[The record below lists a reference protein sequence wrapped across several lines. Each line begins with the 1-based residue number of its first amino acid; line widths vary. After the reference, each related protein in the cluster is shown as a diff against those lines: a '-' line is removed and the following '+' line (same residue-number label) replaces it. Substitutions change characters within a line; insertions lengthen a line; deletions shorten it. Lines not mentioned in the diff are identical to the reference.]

1 MPNCPVCKESRYKK
15 KTKAGKLVAKKI
27 VRYFPLTPRLQ
38 RMFNTKHIAKWMTW
52 HATGQSKE
60 KGKMNHP
67 CDGRAWK
74 YFDMMKPE
82 FSGDARNVRLGLAA
96 DGFNPFGMMS
106 QTYSMWPVILTTYN
120 TPPWMCMK
128 ETSLMLT
135 MLIPGPKS
143 PAKDIDV
150 YLQPLIKELQELW
163 KGVWTKD
170 AATGTHFQ
178 MKAALL
184 WTINDFPARSSLS
197 GWSGQG
203 YYACPT
209 CNVDTP
215 LMAVKNK
222 IANVE
227 PTPKPRKFSELEIQ
241 LQISKVL
248 KRRPGKHPD
257 IAKKNPK
264 PNREI
269 ELNWSKRFIFWDLE
283 YWPFLKLKHNLDVM
297 HIEKNALEAL
307 LNTLL
312 QNNKTKDTVKAR
324 QDLET
329 LKVQKE
335 LWLVKKPN
343 EKLEKPHPK
352 YSFTTE
358 GRKRFCKFIKGVR
371 LPDGFGSNFK
381 QKVTADD
388 NNITGMKSHDCHI
401 MMHRLLP
408 YGVQQ
413 YLPKSIAAPIIE
425 FCLFFKQLC
434 ARTLM
439 QQDMSEAKKQSIS
452 ILIELEQIFP
462 PAFFDIMIH
471 VAIHLPDEAIL
482 GGPIRYRWMFPFER
496 YMKKLKNYVRNKAK
510 PEGSIVK
517 GYVAEEALTFCS
529 CYLKDDVETRFN
541 RLGRND
547 DGLLEDEP
555 DKFQVFRSVCKPTG
569 RMKETRL
576 TTDVMQ
582 AVVWFVLNNSPE
594 VEADILAY
602 RDYVSSF
609 FYFEKSSFSITYPN
623 IMPFCRES
631 PDNVETSFPAWF
643 NYKVVEHVYHR
654 DVAESDQDVIH
665 GSSSSHVTLSVGLT
679 CLEHTNLSINSE
691 STEVDAPPVND
702 DNANAN
708 EGNAEDDDVAHVLDD
723 DDDVVVSDDDEV
735 NPSTNVEEMACVFPR
750 SHGGDAGGS
759 PPRRPNRPVP
769 AQCESSNQRIE
780 TRNAS
785 LKRAFRQNGQ
795 RSLTIDFDYGD
806 LGTFHPTGDYS
817 SMLNSLMGETVKYL
831 PLACEWEEIPEA
843 YKAHIF
849 PTLESYFDL
858 ASWYNNQ
865 DKVVMG
871 NNVYTVGDRVK
882 LGLQLKLRI
891 LWRKNK
897 QRIKADHFTR
907 YGSAEEAR
915 NHLPPKKVWG
925 DRTEDEWNKLVDW
938 WSHPDR
944 VARSLQNAANRAKN
958 MILTHQGKKSFAQG
972 RNEYKVQKGHYD
984 DLIETW
990 RKTHSRPETGEFKT
1004 QKNLK
1009 RYLDMKSM
1017 QDQVRAGVIPYKTDQ
1032 DILDEVVPSTNRQN
1046 MSGKGRKLPG
1056 GGSTSR
1062 RRGPQ
1067 AFPDVISREEMD
1079 RILRQRDQEAELLRK
1094 QTAEAQQRAYLAAL
1108 KADAAYQNSETMY
1121 GAIGEYFS
1129 NYAPNPTRPF
1139 MPPAFA
1145 RPTMPQ
1151 LSPEWAHLLN
1161 PPFPYNQPLQP
1172 SYAGPSQY
1180 TGPPG
1185 YTAPLQPLQP
1195 PYVGQFPFTPVN
1207 NNTFNNCY
1215 NPVMNSNLA
1224 STSNS
1229 RPELPRFIIN
1239 PHNNDTRSV
1248 DELARDRE
1256 LAGEDNDVGDNEEA
1270 DSQQSSGDYSEDEEG
1285 DNEEVQDESEESD

>member
-1 MPNCPVCKESRYKK
+1 
-15 KTKAGKLVAKKI
+15 
-27 VRYFPLTPRLQ
+27 
-38 RMFNTKHIAKWMTW
+38 
-52 HATGQSKE
+52 
-60 KGKMNHP
+60 
-67 CDGRAWK
+67 
-74 YFDMMKPE
+74 
-82 FSGDARNVRLGLAA
+82 
-96 DGFNPFGMMS
+96 
-106 QTYSMWPVILTTYN
+106 
-120 TPPWMCMK
+120 
-128 ETSLMLT
+128 
-135 MLIPGPKS
+135 
-143 PAKDIDV
+143 
-150 YLQPLIKELQELW
+150 
-163 KGVWTKD
+163 
-170 AATGTHFQ
+170 
-178 MKAALL
+178 MKATLL

-209 CNVDTP
+209 CNGPTP
-215 LMAVKNK
+215 SWLVKNTK
-222 IANVE
+222 SLMLVIEIFKVHDIHKGSKFKDYYGSKE

-269 ELNWSKRFIFWDLE
+269 ELNWSKRSIFWDLE

-312 QNNKTKDTVKAR
+312 QKPERQNQRHGKGKA
-324 QDLET
+324 
-329 LKVQKE
+329 
-335 LWLVKKPN
+335 
-343 EKLEKPHPK
+343 KLGNFE
-352 YSFTTE
+352 SS
-358 GRKRFCKFIKGVR
+358 KGV
-371 LPDGFGSNFK
+371 
-381 QKVTADD
+381 V
-388 NNITGMKSHDCHI
+388 
-401 MMHRLLP
+401 
-408 YGVQQ
+408 V
-413 YLPKSIAAPIIE
+413 
-425 FCLFFKQLC
+425 
-434 ARTLM
+434 
-439 QQDMSEAKKQSIS
+439 
-452 ILIELEQIFP
+452 
-462 PAFFDIMIH
+462 
-471 VAIHLPDEAIL
+471 V
-482 GGPIRYRWMFPFER
+482 
-496 YMKKLKNYVRNKAK
+496 
-510 PEGSIVK
+510 
-517 GYVAEEALTFCS
+517 
-529 CYLKDDVETRFN
+529 
-541 RLGRND
+541 
-547 DGLLEDEP
+547 
-555 DKFQVFRSVCKPTG
+555 SVCVPVRMQTDTG
-569 RMKETRL
+569 RMKATRL
-576 TTDVMQ
+576 TTDVRLGQ
-582 AVVWFVLNNSPE
+582 LLWLYLTTVLKSTL
-594 VEADILAY
+594 DILAY
-602 RDYVSSF
+602 S
-609 FYFEKSSFSITYPN
+609 EK
-623 IMPFCRES
+623 S
-631 PDNVETSFPAWF
+631 PDNVETNFPAVRSF
-643 NYKVVEHVYHR
+643 N
-654 DVAESDQDVIH
+654 
-665 GSSSSHVTLSVGLT
+665 TMGLM
-679 CLEHTNLSINSE
+679 
-691 STEVDAPPVND
+691 ARFND

-708 EGNAEDDDVAHVLDD
+708 EGNAEDDVYAHVLDDD

-769 AQCESSNQRIE
+769 AQCESSNLRIE
-780 TRNAS
+780 TGNAS
-785 LKRAFRQNGQ
+785 LRRAFRQNGQ
-795 RSLTIDFDYGD
+795 RPLTIGFDYGD

-925 DRTEDEWNKLVDW
+925 DRTEDEWNNLVDW

-958 MILTHQGKKSFAQG
+958 TILTHQGKKSFAQG
-972 RNEYKVQKGHYD
+972 RNEYKVQKGHYE

-1185 YTAPLQPLQP
+1185 YTGPPRYTAPLQPLQP

>member
-1 MPNCPVCKESRYKK
+1 MTIDKSWTTISNRNSEEFLDGLFAFIKHCKPLLHPITQKIHCPCSRCCNRDDNRVTLEILEVHKSRYGFDQHYTTWKYHGEPILPLPPQVPHSPEHVDMDTFFEDISANNVPTPPTQTTGPQPFQTTGPNNEFEELLSRSTKKLYPGCDMSTLEFTTEISHIKALHKITDAGFNKILALLQKACPPSKGYNFPSSYYEIKKTYKKIGLGYESIHACINDCFLFWGSEENLKMPNCPVCKESRYKK

-74 YFDMMKPE
+74 Y
-82 FSGDARNVRLGLAA
+82 
-96 DGFNPFGMMS
+96 
-106 QTYSMWPVILTTYN
+106 
-120 TPPWMCMK
+120 
-128 ETSLMLT
+128 
-135 MLIPGPKS
+135 
-143 PAKDIDV
+143 
-150 YLQPLIKELQELW
+150 
-163 KGVWTKD
+163 
-170 AATGTHFQ
+170 
-178 MKAALL
+178 
-184 WTINDFPARSSLS
+184 
-197 GWSGQG
+197 
-203 YYACPT
+203 
-209 CNVDTP
+209 
-215 LMAVKNK
+215 
-222 IANVE
+222 
-227 PTPKPRKFSELEIQ
+227 
-241 LQISKVL
+241 
-248 KRRPGKHPD
+248 
-257 IAKKNPK
+257 
-264 PNREI
+264 
-269 ELNWSKRFIFWDLE
+269 
-283 YWPFLKLKHNLDVM
+283 
-297 HIEKNALEAL
+297 
-307 LNTLL
+307 
-312 QNNKTKDTVKAR
+312 
-324 QDLET
+324 
-329 LKVQKE
+329 
-335 LWLVKKPN
+335 
-343 EKLEKPHPK
+343 
-352 YSFTTE
+352 
-358 GRKRFCKFIKGVR
+358 
-371 LPDGFGSNFK
+371 
-381 QKVTADD
+381 
-388 NNITGMKSHDCHI
+388 
-401 MMHRLLP
+401 
-408 YGVQQ
+408 
-413 YLPKSIAAPIIE
+413 
-425 FCLFFKQLC
+425 
-434 ARTLM
+434 
-439 QQDMSEAKKQSIS
+439 
-452 ILIELEQIFP
+452 
-462 PAFFDIMIH
+462 
-471 VAIHLPDEAIL
+471 
-482 GGPIRYRWMFPFER
+482 
-496 YMKKLKNYVRNKAK
+496 
-510 PEGSIVK
+510 
-517 GYVAEEALTFCS
+517 
-529 CYLKDDVETRFN
+529 
-541 RLGRND
+541 
-547 DGLLEDEP
+547 
-555 DKFQVFRSVCKPTG
+555 
-569 RMKETRL
+569 
-576 TTDVMQ
+576 
-582 AVVWFVLNNSPE
+582 
-594 VEADILAY
+594 
-602 RDYVSSF
+602 
-609 FYFEKSSFSITYPN
+609 
-623 IMPFCRES
+623 
-631 PDNVETSFPAWF
+631 
-643 NYKVVEHVYHR
+643 
-654 DVAESDQDVIH
+654 
-665 GSSSSHVTLSVGLT
+665 
-679 CLEHTNLSINSE
+679 SE

-769 AQCESSNQRIE
+769 AQCESSNLRIE
-780 TRNAS
+780 TGNAS
-785 LKRAFRQNGQ
+785 LRRAFRQNGQ
-795 RSLTIDFDYGD
+795 RPLTIGFDYGD

-925 DRTEDEWNKLVDW
+925 DRTEDEWNNLVDW

-958 MILTHQGKKSFAQG
+958 TILTHQGKKSFAQG
-972 RNEYKVQKGHYD
+972 RNEYKVQKGHYE

-1185 YTAPLQPLQP
+1185 YTGPPRYTAPLQPLQP

-1285 DNEEVQDESEESD
+1285 DNEEVQDESEESN

>member
-1 MPNCPVCKESRYKK
+1 
-15 KTKAGKLVAKKI
+15 
-27 VRYFPLTPRLQ
+27 
-38 RMFNTKHIAKWMTW
+38 
-52 HATGQSKE
+52 
-60 KGKMNHP
+60 
-67 CDGRAWK
+67 
-74 YFDMMKPE
+74 
-82 FSGDARNVRLGLAA
+82 
-96 DGFNPFGMMS
+96 
-106 QTYSMWPVILTTYN
+106 
-120 TPPWMCMK
+120 
-128 ETSLMLT
+128 
-135 MLIPGPKS
+135 
-143 PAKDIDV
+143 
-150 YLQPLIKELQELW
+150 
-163 KGVWTKD
+163 
-170 AATGTHFQ
+170 

-215 LMAVKNK
+215 SMAVKNK
-222 IANVE
+222 IAYVGHRRFLRTRHPQRSKFKEYYGSKE

-269 ELNWSKRFIFWDLE
+269 ELNWSKRSIFWDLE

-312 QNNKTKDTVKAR
+312 QNDKTKDTVKAR

-329 LKVQKE
+329 LKVRKE

-343 EKLEKPHPK
+343 GKLEKPHPK

-482 GGPIRYRWMFPFER
+482 G
-496 YMKKLKNYVRNKAK
+496 
-510 PEGSIVK
+510 SITE

-529 CYLKDDVETRFN
+529 RYLKDDVETRFN

-547 DGLLEDEP
+547 D
-555 DKFQVFRSVCKPTG
+555 
-569 RMKETRL
+569 
-576 TTDVMQ
+576 DVRQ

-594 VEADILAY
+594 VDADILAY
-602 RDYVSSF
+602 R
-609 FYFEKSSFSITYPN
+609 EK
-623 IMPFCRES
+623 S
-631 PDNVETSFPAWF
+631 PDNVETNFPAWF
-643 NYKVVEHVYHR
+643 NHKIREKKVNDGCSEELFSLACGPISTCTYPACIVNGVKFVVHERDIFHTTQCSGVSTLGLDGEMYYGQLEEILELTYIGKQPRGWKVVEHVYHR

-665 GSSSSHVTLSVGLT
+665 GSSSSNVTLSVELT
-679 CLEHTNLSINSE
+679 NFEHTDLSINSE

-769 AQCESSNQRIE
+769 AQCESSNLRIE
-780 TRNAS
+780 TGNAS
-785 LKRAFRQNGQ
+785 LRRAFRQNDQ
-795 RSLTIDFDYGD
+795 RPLTIGFDYGD
-806 LGTFHPTGDYS
+806 LGTFHPTGYYA
-817 SMLNSLMGETVKYL
+817 SMLNSLMGETVRYL

-915 NHLPPKKVWG
+915 NHLPPNKVWG
-925 DRTEDEWNKLVDW
+925 DRTEDEWNNLVDW

-958 MILTHQGKKSFAQG
+958 TILTHQGKKSFAQG
-972 RNEYKVQKGHYD
+972 RERIFQKGHYE

-1004 QKNLK
+1004 EKNRK

-1017 QDQVRAGVIPYKTDQ
+1017 QDQVRAGVIPYKTESRY
-1032 DILDEVVPSTNRQN
+1032 LNEVVP
-1046 MSGKGRKLPG
+1046 
-1056 GGSTSR
+1056 
-1062 RRGPQ
+1062 
-1067 AFPDVISREEMD
+1067 
-1079 RILRQRDQEAELLRK
+1079 
-1094 QTAEAQQRAYLAAL
+1094 
-1108 KADAAYQNSETMY
+1108 
-1121 GAIGEYFS
+1121 
-1129 NYAPNPTRPF
+1129 
-1139 MPPAFA
+1139 
-1145 RPTMPQ
+1145 
-1151 LSPEWAHLLN
+1151 
-1161 PPFPYNQPLQP
+1161 NQ
-1172 SYAGPSQY
+1172 
-1180 TGPPG
+1180 
-1185 YTAPLQPLQP
+1185 
-1195 PYVGQFPFTPVN
+1195 
-1207 NNTFNNCY
+1207 
-1215 NPVMNSNLA
+1215 
-1224 STSNS
+1224 
-1229 RPELPRFIIN
+1229 PELPRFITN

-1248 DELARDRE
+1248 DELARDK
-1256 LAGEDNDVGDNEEA
+1256 AGEDNDVREDN
-1270 DSQQSSGDYSEDEEG
+1270 QQSGGDYSEDEEG
-1285 DNEEVQDESEESD
+1285 DNEEVQDESEESEESD

>member
-1 MPNCPVCKESRYKK
+1 MFICNAVMTIDKSWTTISNRNSEEFLDGLFAFIKHCKPLLHPITQKIHCPCSRCCNRDDNRVTLEILEVHISRYGFDQHYTTWKYHGEPILPLPPPVPHSPEHVDMDTFFEDISANNVPTPPTQTTGPQPSQTTGPNNEFEELLSRSTQKLYPGCDMSTLEFTTEISHIKALHKITDAGFNKILALLQKACPPSKGYNFPSSYYEIKKTYKKIGLGYESIHACINDCFLFWGSEENLKMPNCPVCKESRYKK

-215 LMAVKNK
+215 SMAVKNK
-222 IANVE
+222 IAYVGHRRFLRTRHPQRSKFKEYYGSKE

-269 ELNWSKRFIFWDLE
+269 ELNWSKRSIFWDLE

-312 QNNKTKDTVKAR
+312 QNDKTKDTVKAR

-329 LKVQKE
+329 LKVRKE

-343 EKLEKPHPK
+343 GKLEKPHPK

-510 PEGSIVK
+510 PEGSIAE

-529 CYLKDDVETRFN
+529 RYLKDDVETRFN

-547 DGLLEDEP
+547 DGLPEEEP
-555 DKFQVFRSVCKPTG
+555 NKFQFLKSKAG
-569 RMKETRL
+569 H
-576 TTDVMQ
+576 
-582 AVVWFVLNNSPE
+582 
-594 VEADILAY
+594 LALQ
-602 RDYVSSF
+602 RDLARQ
-609 FYFEKSSFSITYPN
+609 P
-623 IMPFCRES
+623 RG
-631 PDNVETSFPAWF
+631 W
-643 NYKVVEHVYHR
+643 KVVEHVYHR

-665 GSSSSHVTLSVGLT
+665 GSSSSNVTLSVELT
-679 CLEHTNLSINSE
+679 NFEHTDLSIIRYRQKE
-691 STEVDAPPVND
+691 LDAPPVND
-702 DNANAN
+702 VYAN
-708 EGNAEDDDVAHVLDD
+708 
-723 DDDVVVSDDDEV
+723 
-735 NPSTNVEEMACVFPR
+735 MACVFPR

-769 AQCESSNQRIE
+769 AQCESSKLVSRPGLL
-780 TRNAS
+780 S
-785 LKRAFRQNGQ
+785 LRRAFRQKMDQ
-795 RSLTIDFDYGD
+795 TTLTMALITAI
-806 LGTFHPTGDYS
+806 LVKFHPTGDLCKHVDKS
-817 SMLNSLMGETVKYL
+817 EWGTVRYL
-831 PLACEWEEIPEA
+831 PLP
-843 YKAHIF
+843 
-849 PTLESYFDL
+849 LESGKKFKRVYMLSYFGPSL
-858 ASWYNNQ
+858 LWYNNQ
-865 DKVVMG
+865 DKVVIG
-871 NNVYTVGDRVK
+871 QNVLLRLGTGYGSEVGGKESILLPNIVWGEEPKMSGITWLTVG
-882 LGLQLKLRI
+882 L
-891 LWRKNK
+891 
-897 QRIKADHFTR
+897 
-907 YGSAEEAR
+907 
-915 NHLPPKKVWG
+915 
-925 DRTEDEWNKLVDW
+925 
-938 WSHPDR
+938 
-944 VARSLQNAANRAKN
+944 
-958 MILTHQGKKSFAQG
+958 
-972 RNEYKVQKGHYD
+972 
-984 DLIETW
+984 
-990 RKTHSRPETGEFKT
+990 
-1004 QKNLK
+1004 
-1009 RYLDMKSM
+1009 KSM
-1017 QDQVRAGVIPYKTDQ
+1017 QDQVRTASSCTRVRD
-1032 DILDEVVPSTNRQN
+1032 LDEVGSRVPTQGQEVRVWLNF
-1046 MSGKGRKLPG
+1046 PA
-1056 GGSTSR
+1056 R
-1062 RRGPQ
+1062 RRSS
-1067 AFPDVISREEMD
+1067 AFPSDKSGGD
-1079 RILRQRDQEAELLRK
+1079 G
-1094 QTAEAQQRAYLAAL
+1094 
-1108 KADAAYQNSETMY
+1108 S
-1121 GAIGEYFS
+1121 
-1129 NYAPNPTRPF
+1129 
-1139 MPPAFA
+1139 
-1145 RPTMPQ
+1145 
-1151 LSPEWAHLLN
+1151 
-1161 PPFPYNQPLQP
+1161 
-1172 SYAGPSQY
+1172 
-1180 TGPPG
+1180 G
-1185 YTAPLQPLQP
+1185 Y
-1195 PYVGQFPFTPVN
+1195 
-1207 NNTFNNCY
+1207 
-1215 NPVMNSNLA
+1215 
-1224 STSNS
+1224 
-1229 RPELPRFIIN
+1229 
-1239 PHNNDTRSV
+1239 
-1248 DELARDRE
+1248 
-1256 LAGEDNDVGDNEEA
+1256 
-1270 DSQQSSGDYSEDEEG
+1270 
-1285 DNEEVQDESEESD
+1285 

>member
-1 MPNCPVCKESRYKK
+1 MDTFFEDISANNVPTPPTQTTGPQPAQTTGPNNEFEELLSRSTQKLYPGCDMSTLEFTTEISHIKALHKITDAGFNKILALLQKACPPSKGYNFPSSYYEIKKTYKKIGLGYESIHACINDCFLFWGSEENLKMPNCPVCKESRYKK

-215 LMAVKNK
+215 SMAVKNK
-222 IANVE
+222 IAYVGHRRFLRTQHPQRNKFKEYYGSKE

-269 ELNWSKRFIFWDLE
+269 ELNWSKRSIFWDLE

-312 QNNKTKDTVKAR
+312 QNDKTKDT
-324 QDLET
+324 
-329 LKVQKE
+329 
-335 LWLVKKPN
+335 
-343 EKLEKPHPK
+343 LEKPHPK

-510 PEGSIVK
+510 PEGSIAE

-529 CYLKDDVETRFN
+529 RYLKDDVETRFN

-547 DGLLEDEP
+547 DGLPEEEP
-555 DKFQVFRSVCKPTG
+555 NKFQVFRSACKLTG
-569 RMKETRL
+569 RMKATRL
-576 TTDVMQ
+576 TTDVRQ

-594 VEADILAY
+594 VDADILAY
-602 RDYVSSF
+602 R
-609 FYFEKSSFSITYPN
+609 EK
-623 IMPFCRES
+623 S
-631 PDNVETSFPAWF
+631 PDNVETNFPAWF
-643 NYKVVEHVYHR
+643 NHKTNPSGWNVRFGTSFIIEL
-654 DVAESDQDVIH
+654 VAEVESIKMLLH
-665 GSSSSHVTLSVGLT
+665 GSSHQMLHS
-679 CLEHTNLSINSE
+679 
-691 STEVDAPPVND
+691 VND

-708 EGNAEDDDVAHVLDD
+708 EGNAEDDVVTHVLDDD

-735 NPSTNVEEMACVFPR
+735 NPNTNVEEMACVFPR
-750 SHGGDAGGS
+750 SHG
-759 PPRRPNRPVP
+759 
-769 AQCESSNQRIE
+769 SNLRIE
-780 TRNAS
+780 TGNAS
-785 LKRAFRQNGQ
+785 LRRAFRQNGQ
-795 RSLTIDFDYGD
+795 RPLTIGFDYGD
-806 LGTFHPTGDYS
+806 LGKES
-817 SMLNSLMGETVKYL
+817 S
-831 PLACEWEEIPEA
+831 AAEA
-843 YKAHIF
+843 K
-849 PTLESYFDL
+849 T
-858 ASWYNNQ
+858 
-865 DKVVMG
+865 
-871 NNVYTVGDRVK
+871 
-882 LGLQLKLRI
+882 
-891 LWRKNK
+891 
-897 QRIKADHFTR
+897 
-907 YGSAEEAR
+907 
-915 NHLPPKKVWG
+915 VWG
-925 DRTEDEWNKLVDW
+925 DRT
-938 WSHPDR
+938 
-944 VARSLQNAANRAKN
+944 
-958 MILTHQGKKSFAQG
+958 
-972 RNEYKVQKGHYD
+972 KVQKGHYE

-990 RKTHSRPETGEFKT
+990 RKTHSNPETREFKT
-1004 QKNLK
+1004 EKNQK

-1017 QDQVRAGVIPYKTDQ
+1017 QDQVRAGVASRTRHDQ
-1032 DILDEVVPSTNRQN
+1032 DTLGYGVVRVQPQN
-1046 MSGKGRKLPG
+1046 LVGKG
-1056 GGSTSR
+1056 
-1062 RRGPQ
+1062 
-1067 AFPDVISREEMD
+1067 
-1079 RILRQRDQEAELLRK
+1079 QEV
-1094 QTAEAQQRAYLAAL
+1094 
-1108 KADAAYQNSETMY
+1108 
-1121 GAIGEYFS
+1121 
-1129 NYAPNPTRPF
+1129 
-1139 MPPAFA
+1139 
-1145 RPTMPQ
+1145 
-1151 LSPEWAHLLN
+1151 
-1161 PPFPYNQPLQP
+1161 
-1172 SYAGPSQY
+1172 
-1180 TGPPG
+1180 TG
-1185 YTAPLQPLQP
+1185 
-1195 PYVGQFPFTPVN
+1195 
-1207 NNTFNNCY
+1207 
-1215 NPVMNSNLA
+1215 
-1224 STSNS
+1224 
-1229 RPELPRFIIN
+1229 RPELPRFITN

-1248 DELARDRE
+1248 DELARD
-1256 LAGEDNDVGDNEEA
+1256 LAGEDNDMGEDE
-1270 DSQQSSGDYSEDEEG
+1270 QQSGGDYSKDLLCLYREFVTLVKLLDLLSYRG
-1285 DNEEVQDESEESD
+1285 FLK

>member
-1 MPNCPVCKESRYKK
+1 
-15 KTKAGKLVAKKI
+15 
-27 VRYFPLTPRLQ
+27 
-38 RMFNTKHIAKWMTW
+38 
-52 HATGQSKE
+52 
-60 KGKMNHP
+60 
-67 CDGRAWK
+67 
-74 YFDMMKPE
+74 
-82 FSGDARNVRLGLAA
+82 
-96 DGFNPFGMMS
+96 
-106 QTYSMWPVILTTYN
+106 
-120 TPPWMCMK
+120 
-128 ETSLMLT
+128 
-135 MLIPGPKS
+135 
-143 PAKDIDV
+143 
-150 YLQPLIKELQELW
+150 
-163 KGVWTKD
+163 
-170 AATGTHFQ
+170 
-178 MKAALL
+178 
-184 WTINDFPARSSLS
+184 
-197 GWSGQG
+197 
-203 YYACPT
+203 
-209 CNVDTP
+209 
-215 LMAVKNK
+215 
-222 IANVE
+222 
-227 PTPKPRKFSELEIQ
+227 
-241 LQISKVL
+241 
-248 KRRPGKHPD
+248 
-257 IAKKNPK
+257 
-264 PNREI
+264 
-269 ELNWSKRFIFWDLE
+269 
-283 YWPFLKLKHNLDVM
+283 
-297 HIEKNALEAL
+297 
-307 LNTLL
+307 
-312 QNNKTKDTVKAR
+312 
-324 QDLET
+324 
-329 LKVQKE
+329 
-335 LWLVKKPN
+335 
-343 EKLEKPHPK
+343 
-352 YSFTTE
+352 
-358 GRKRFCKFIKGVR
+358 
-371 LPDGFGSNFK
+371 
-381 QKVTADD
+381 
-388 NNITGMKSHDCHI
+388 
-401 MMHRLLP
+401 
-408 YGVQQ
+408 
-413 YLPKSIAAPIIE
+413 
-425 FCLFFKQLC
+425 
-434 ARTLM
+434 
-439 QQDMSEAKKQSIS
+439 
-452 ILIELEQIFP
+452 
-462 PAFFDIMIH
+462 MIH
-471 VAIHLPDEAIL
+471 VAIHLPEEALL
-482 GGPIRYRWMFPFER
+482 GGPYSILVDVSFEVQ
-496 YMKKLKNYVRNKAK
+496 KKLKNYVRNKAK
-510 PEGSIVK
+510 PEGSIAE

-529 CYLKDDVETRFN
+529 RYLKDDVETRFN

-547 DGLLEDEP
+547 DGLPEEEP
-555 DKFQVFRSVCKPTG
+555 NKFQVFRSACKLTG

-576 TTDVMQ
+576 TTDVRQ

-594 VEADILAY
+594 VDTDILAY
-602 RDYVSSF
+602 REGRSLVSSAV
-609 FYFEKSSFSITYPN
+609 YYEVAPQ
-623 IMPFCRES
+623 
-631 PDNVETSFPAWF
+631 
-643 NYKVVEHVYHR
+643 VVFH
-654 DVAESDQDVIH
+654 
-665 GSSSSHVTLSVGLT
+665 
-679 CLEHTNLSINSE
+679 C
-691 STEVDAPPVND
+691 
-702 DNANAN
+702 
-708 EGNAEDDDVAHVLDD
+708 
-723 DDDVVVSDDDEV
+723 VVVILGVLQYTFIYETKHSKSGLGL
-735 NPSTNVEEMACVFPR
+735 PSIVALGKQSSTFPLLA
-750 SHGGDAGGS
+750 SGKKF
-759 PPRRPNRPVP
+759 
-769 AQCESSNQRIE
+769 QRCIK
-780 TRNAS
+780 RIFS
-785 LKRAFRQNGQ
+785 L
-795 RSLTIDFDYGD
+795 L
-806 LGTFHPTGDYS
+806 L
-817 SMLNSLMGETVKYL
+817 
-831 PLACEWEEIPEA
+831 
-843 YKAHIF
+843 
-849 PTLESYFDL
+849 SYFDL

-925 DRTEDEWNKLVDW
+925 DRTEDEWNNLVDW

-958 MILTHQGKKSFAQG
+958 TILTHQGKKSFAQG
-972 RNEYKVQKGHYD
+972 RNEYKVQKGHYE

-1185 YTAPLQPLQP
+1185 YTGPPRYTAPLQPLQP